1 MNCSCGDILK
11 NKYILIKQIGYGQFS
26 EVWLGLCYDK
36 LTYVAIKIFDKDNI
50 KTQKNEINALRQLV
64 ELKCQYCVSFV
75 EYFKYN
81 NLFCIVQELMVASLY
96 SIMKSQYPNGFPDY
110 LVKQII
116 ISLLKA
122 ISVIHQKL
130 QIVHA
135 DIKPENIL
143 LVGHSIEV
151 DEIIQTIGIPK
162 NKKRWKLTHDINKL
176 ASHIKQL
183 FNEQSNDDL
192 LDVVG
197 SESGTSSDILS
208 DNESN
213 EVNTDSDIASSRSSS
228 LSRDCL
234 TSNDDSSDDSN
245 EVIKIVDEKYLINP
259 RIVLADFGNCIKLQD
274 GKIIGYGDIQT
285 RHYRAPEIILRLEQT
300 EKCDIWAIGCVAY
313 ELLTGKVLFEPNK
326 TTNITTDLKQLY
338 DIQCLLGIFSENM
351 FTGRKNDIFFKNN
364 FFIKKFDKLNHVDFK
379 TLLQKNISN
388 NTLTTTTLDIISD
401 FLLNCLTLDQS
412 HRPSA
417 SVLLTHTYLTS

>member
-1 MNCSCGDILK
+1 
-11 NKYILIKQIGYGQFS
+11 
-26 EVWLGLCYDK
+26 
-36 LTYVAIKIFDKDNI
+36 
-50 KTQKNEINALRQLV
+50 
-64 ELKCQYCVSFV
+64 
-75 EYFKYN
+75 
-81 NLFCIVQELMVASLY
+81 
-96 SIMKSQYPNGFPDY
+96 
-110 LVKQII
+110 
-116 ISLLKA
+116 
-122 ISVIHQKL
+122 
-130 QIVHA
+130 
-135 DIKPENIL
+135 
-143 LVGHSIEV
+143 
-151 DEIIQTIGIPK
+151 
-162 NKKRWKLTHDINKL
+162 
-176 ASHIKQL
+176 
-183 FNEQSNDDL
+183 
-192 LDVVG
+192 
-197 SESGTSSDILS
+197 
-208 DNESN
+208 
-213 EVNTDSDIASSRSSS
+213 
-228 LSRDCL
+228 
-234 TSNDDSSDDSN
+234 
-245 EVIKIVDEKYLINP
+245 
-259 RIVLADFGNCIKLQD
+259 LQD